1 MNALVATEAAESPQ
15 VTLHSELFG
24 PMSVPEIQVFTFP
37 DGLYGFPDAHRF
49 VLIPAERPG
58 VYWLQS
64 VEFSALTFLLA
75 DPFEWAQDYSVELAD
90 DEMGS
95 LAPADPSDL
104 AVLGIITLPARPDEL
119 PTMNLQG
126 PLAFNVRKR
135 TGRQLVLQ
143 DDEYGVRFP
152 VDLQGTQGAG

>member
-1 MNALVATEAAESPQ
+1 MPSSPLDRRRAG
-15 VTLHSELFG
+15 VLLHPTSLPG
-24 PMSVPEIQVFTFP
+24 GAGNG
-37 DGLYGFPDAHRF
+37 DLGPDAHRF

-152 VDLQGTQGAG
+152 VDLQGTQGAV